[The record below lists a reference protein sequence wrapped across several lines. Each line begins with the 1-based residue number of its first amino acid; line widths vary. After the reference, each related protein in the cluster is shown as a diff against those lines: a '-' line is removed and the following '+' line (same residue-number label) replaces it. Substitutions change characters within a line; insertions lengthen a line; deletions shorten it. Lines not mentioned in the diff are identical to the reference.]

1 MNISNVNYLSKE
13 QTEIFDFLRK
23 DREENAKVLE
33 KPSMGGVKRSV
44 IEKYSEH
51 AHFIYELLQNADD
64 TNAKNVRFILD
75 KKGLLFA
82 HNGEIHFSISH
93 PHTEDADKKTGK
105 LGHINSITSIG
116 NTTKLESQIGKF
128 GVGFKAVFEYTN
140 TPHVYDPPFLFKIER
155 FIIPV

>member
-1 MNISNVNYLSKE
+1 MNISNVKKLSKE
-13 QTEIFDFLRK
+13 QMEIFNLLQK

-64 TNAKNVRFILD
+64 TKATNVRFILD
-75 KKGLLFA
+75 KNGLFFV
-82 HNGEIHFSISH
+82 HNGEIHFSISK
-93 PHTEDADKKTGK
+93 PHTEENDKKAGN

-116 NTTKLESQIGKF
+116 NTTKFESQIGKF

-140 TPHVYDPPFLFKIER
+140 TPHVYDPPF
-155 FIIPV
+155 